1 MGTAA
6 SNLCVAVSTF
16 LKIIEIAYGEEV
28 LSCPGLASRV
38 IFSSFPGTGVERWVC
53 RSGMSTTKTTSF
65 VTPTEGDLATG
76 RLS

>member
-1 MGTAA
+1 MAA
-6 SNLCVAVSTF
+6 SDLCVAVSTF

-28 LSCPGLASRV
+28 LVPWPCLASGV

-53 RSGMSTTKTTSF
+53 RSDTSTTKTTSF